1 MNIQQKKEEFLSVFE
16 NLSTQEQEEV
26 IDFTYFLKT
35 KQNNSDSSKELNKEI
50 QHLLSNSNSFEFL
63 SQEEDIYSLSDAQEV
78 YS

>member
-35 KQNNSDSSKELNKEI
+35 KQNNFDSNKELNKEI
-50 QHLLSNSNSFEFL
+50 QHLLSNSSSFEFL
-63 SQEEDIYSLSDAQEV
+63 SKEEDIYSL
-78 YS
+78 

>member
-50 QHLLSNSNSFEFL
+50 QHLLSISSSFEFL
-63 SQEEDIYSLSDAQEV
+63 SQEEDLYSL
-78 YS
+78 

>member
-1 MNIQQKKEEFLSVFE
+1 MNIQKKEEFLSVFE

-50 QHLLSNSNSFEFL
+50 QHLLSNSSSFEFL
-63 SQEEDIYSLSDAQEV
+63 SKEEDIYSLSDAQEV

>member
-35 KQNNSDSSKELNKEI
+35 KQNNSDSNKELNKEI
-50 QHLLSNSNSFEFL
+50 QHLLSISSSFEFL
-63 SQEEDIYSLSDAQEV
+63 SQEEDLYSL
-78 YS
+78 

>member
-1 MNIQQKKEEFLSVFE
+1 MNIQKKEEFLSVFE

-50 QHLLSNSNSFEFL
+50 QHLLSNSSSFEFL

>member
-35 KQNNSDSSKELNKEI
+35 KQNNSDSSKELNQEI